1 MKTIQQKDE
10 KRHGRARSDG
20 QMRDAMTTA
29 SIPNN
34 YLTKAMQQ
42 SIRGLEK
49 NGFTARRILPVD
61 PMAGIHAREFRADF
75 AKQTQPDC
83 WCSASGSTPTA
94 TSPTPNHNQTPP

>member
-10 KRHGRARSDG
+10 KRHGRARSDR

-34 YLTKAMQQ
+34 HLTKAMQQ
-42 SIRGLEK
+42 SIRRLEK

-61 PMAGIHAREFRADF
+61 PRAGIHAREFRADF
-75 AKQTQPDC
+75 AKQTKTGLLAFSVRIDTDGNVTNPK
-83 WCSASGSTPTA
+83 P
-94 TSPTPNHNQTPP
+94 

>member
-10 KRHGRARSDG
+10 KRHGRAHSDG

-34 YLTKAMQQ
+34 YLTKAIQR
-42 SIRGLEK
+42 SIRRLER

-61 PMAGIHAREFRADF
+61 LMAGIHAREFRADF
-75 AKQTQPDC
+75 AKQTRTGLLVFSVRIDTD
-83 WCSASGSTPTA
+83 GNVTN
-94 TSPTPNHNQTPP
+94 PNP